1 VSSRRRLLHAWIGQ
15 MEALLPAARV
25 TRVRG
30 LALFAAGILWANAI
44 CVGKVATVLPLAA
57 CIPSTERRLARFL
70 ANPAV
75 TLETLWQPLLPI
87 LLTSLGRRELVLVF
101 DPTPYRAEATLL
113 VLGVV
118 VRGRVLP
125 LAWRAMPQQSG
136 WDERLGDILPAL
148 LAPVAAAMPT
158 GTSVT
163 VLADRG
169 LVGPA
174 IIDAVRAF
182 GWAIVLRLRASEGEA
197 TCVRL
202 GDGPEQRLAE
212 LPTAPGQRLAEPAA
226 IFKGAGWR
234 QGYLTI
240 HWATDQDEPWVL
252 FSDRPAGFDRVRE
265 YRQRVR
271 AEATYQDTKTRGFGL
286 ESSKLTI
293 LERIERVLLPLH
305 LALWWAYGLGV
316 FVIRSGQ
323 RHRFDRR
330 QRRDLSVVR
339 LGRTACLAALDRDRL
354 PPLPFRQTPTGWRFR
369 WLC

>member
-1 VSSRRRLLHAWIGQ
+1 MSSRMRVLHEWIAQ
-15 MEALLPAARV
+15 MERVLPAARV

-30 LALFAAGILWANAI
+30 LALFAAGILWANA
-44 CVGKVATVLPLAA
+44 VSAGKVAAALPLPA
-57 CIPSTERRLARFL
+57 CTPSTERRLVRFL
-70 ANPAV
+70 ANAAITV
-75 TLETLWQPLLPI
+75 ETLWHPLLPT
-87 LLTSLGRRELVLVF
+87 LLASLGRRELVLVF
-101 DPTPYRAEATLL
+101 DPTPYRETATLL

-125 LAWRAMPQQSG
+125 LTWRVLPQQTG
-136 WDERLGDILPAL
+136 WGERLGDILPAL
-148 LAPVAAAMPT
+148 LAPVAAALPP

-174 IIDAVRAF
+174 IIDAVRAV
-182 GWAIVLRLRASEGEA
+182 GWSLVLRLRASAGEA
-197 TCVRL
+197 TGVRL

-212 LPTAPGQRLAEPAA
+212 LPTGPGQRLAEPAA

-234 QGYLTI
+234 HGYLTI
-240 HWATDQDEPWVL
+240 HWAQKQDEPWVL
-252 FSDRPAGFDRVRE
+252 FSDRPAGPDRVRE

-271 AEATYQDTKTRGFGL
+271 AEATYQDTKLRGFGL
-286 ESSKLTI
+286 EASKRTI
-293 LERIERVLLPLH
+293 LARIERLLLPLH
-305 LALWWAYGLGV
+305 LALWWAYGLGC

-323 RHRFDRR
+323 RHRCDRR
-330 QRRDLSVVR
+330 QRRDLSVIR

-354 PPLPFRQTPTGWRFR
+354 LPLPFRQTPTGWRFR